1 MTKGDTPAG
10 RARRRKA
17 NEAGMERLW
26 NARQGGAS
34 WKEAARLRGRGGP
47 TAAQMAV
54 RRWAKRHGRPPR
66 NGRER
71 DPDRPAAA
79 WELRRV

>member
-26 NARQGGAS
+26 NAWQGGAS
-34 WKEAARLRGRGGP
+34 WKEIARLRGHGGP

-54 RRWAKRHGRPPR
+54 RRWAKKRRLPLRLGWVS
-66 NGRER
+66 
-71 DPDRPAAA
+71 DRPARAG
-79 WELRRV
+79 ELRRV